1 MARRGWWGRRY
12 GQMAV
17 LLLLALLTGCL
28 APPAQPLTPTVAIV
42 ADGLSAAVTTHSAV
56 LTPNAPTPTPFP
68 TLNAAVLTPS
78 AVMPIAAADLPVALS
93 GLGQIINLALNDS
106 GGELTLLAQN
116 SRQQLQLFWLD
127 LDKGKV
133 LGQQALP
140 GFKTVTALLAD
151 PALPETVWL
160 SGCQAECGIWRVGA
174 DQAPLEM
181 FSSPLAF
188 DRLQHLRMANGSPNG
203 LMALLTAP
211 NTEVLLFA
219 QNLQLSD
226 LTTLAKPL
234 QFVPPANWGTLLAL
248 DMLRVDEQLRLHAL
262 NSINQVWRMDFSLV
276 ETVTNA
282 VVSTNPT
289 STPQLLAQPTVN
301 VLPTGSPPPTLAP
314 PLWAQAQ
321 PQALPAFSDFN
332 QRFSLRFSETA
343 DPCQKLP
350 NLREEGVGFS
360 TAGQTLSIYRVNG
373 DRTFSGEFSPEN
385 GKFRVLTNDP
395 SGVGEVYSGSLRLN
409 GQVLGTYQHQANDC
423 PGTYALSAQLLALP
437 APAPGFLALQ
447 MENSLFTIGWFDPQ
461 QGAWRPLLR
470 FDDPI
475 VSGSHALNLPFAT
488 SFWQA
493 KGIFRLAWAQ
503 GENLYLWEVQL
514 D

>member
-1 MARRGWWGRRY
+1 
-12 GQMAV
+12 
-17 LLLLALLTGCL
+17 
-28 APPAQPLTPTVAIV
+28 
-42 ADGLSAAVTTHSAV
+42 
-56 LTPNAPTPTPFP
+56 
-68 TLNAAVLTPS
+68 
-78 AVMPIAAADLPVALS
+78 MPIAAADLPVALS

-203 LMALLTAP
+203 FNGAAHCTKHRS
-211 NTEVLLFA
+211 VVLFA

-289 STPQLLAQPTVN
+289 STPSCSHSQRLTCC
-301 VLPTGSPPPTLAP
+301 
-314 PLWAQAQ
+314 PLVARRPHWHHRCGRRHSRRHYR
-321 PQALPAFSDFN
+321 LFSDFN

-373 DRTFSGEFSPEN
+373 DRTFSGEFSPR
-385 GKFRVLTNDP
+385 KW
-395 SGVGEVYSGSLRLN
+395 
-409 GQVLGTYQHQANDC
+409 QI
-423 PGTYALSAQLLALP
+423 PGADQ
-437 APAPGFLALQ
+437 
-447 MENSLFTIGWFDPQ
+447 
-461 QGAWRPLLR
+461 RPKR
-470 FDDPI
+470 
-475 VSGSHALNLPFAT
+475 G
-488 SFWQA
+488 
-493 KGIFRLAWAQ
+493 G
-503 GENLYLWEVQL
+503 
-514 D
+514 